1 MFGISASSFVWY
13 VNLWEV
19 SFIEGEHMAHSFEV
33 TDPMVRG
40 SPFQERICEM
50 KMSGTRLSKFALKIY
65 CV

>member
-1 MFGISASSFVWY
+1 
-13 VNLWEV
+13 
-19 SFIEGEHMAHSFEV
+19 MAHSFEV